1 MKIEY
6 ESSTNLTSFIILCV
20 VTLVIL
26 IIFEIVTYIIN
37 GFNMNFVVLICLNVL
52 IIALLILAI
61 YDKKNITIEKI
72 KNKGRRIKA
81 FITATEVRHTRG
93 ICSRRYYYLC
103 IRYDE
108 RNMKIVV
115 KNNKTFKI
123 LDLLLKPYPINK
135 KIEIPVYIYIYKG
148 NRYVDLENVN
158 LTKIEGYSEAEK
170 IVREMEKE
178 EI

>member
-6 ESSTNLTSFIILCV
+6 ESSTNLTSLIILCV

-26 IIFEIVTYIIN
+26 IIFEIVTYIVN

-52 IIALLILAI
+52 IITLVILAI
-61 YDKKNITIEKI
+61 YDKKKITIEKI
-72 KNKGRRIKA
+72 KNKGTKMQA
-81 FITATEVRHTRG
+81 FITATGVRNKNRQRG
-93 ICSRRYYYLC
+93 IWYYLC
-103 IRYDE
+103 IRYSE
-108 RNMKIVV
+108 KNMKIFV
-115 KNNKTFKI
+115 KNNETFKI
-123 LDLLLKPYPINK
+123 LYLLLKPYPINK
-135 KIEIPVYIYIYKG
+135 KIEIPVDMYIYKG
-148 NRYVDLENVN
+148 NRYVDIENVN